1 MNKVAVVTG
10 ASKGIG
16 AALAAALAR
25 AGYRVY
31 DLSRSGSDRAGIRH
45 IHCDVSKH
53 ENLAQALYTVM
64 QETGGIDLAVSNAG
78 FGISGSLESASPEM
92 IEAQININLCASAQ
106 FARLVL
112 PEIRRRRGRLVL
124 ISSVA
129 AYVPIPFQA
138 LYSATKAAI
147 ASLAMSLDNEVRGS
161 GARVLA
167 ILPGDLATNFTANRI
182 KSEESDSFYRE
193 RVSSSV
199 RRMEKDEQGGKTPE
213 WAAGQIVKVILAKNP
228 SVCTTLGLDYKLVS
242 FAVRFF
248 PPRILNYVIG
258 KLYG

>member
-1 MNKVAVVTG
+1 MEKIAVVTG

-16 AALAAALAR
+16 AATAAALVR

-31 DLSRSGSDRAGIRH
+31 DLSRSGSDKPGIRH
-45 IHCDVSKH
+45 IRCDVSEP
-53 ENLAQALYTVM
+53 ENLARALDSVM
-64 QETGGIDLAVSNAG
+64 QEAGRIDLAVSNAG
-78 FGISGSLESASPEM
+78 FGISGSLESATFEM
-92 IEAQININLCASAQ
+92 IEAQITINLCASAN
-106 FARLVL
+106 FAKLVL
-112 PEIRRRRGRLVL
+112 PELRRNRGRLVFL
-124 ISSVA
+124 SSVA

-167 ILPGDLATNFTANRI
+167 ILPGDLATDFTANRI
-182 KSEESDSFYRE
+182 KSEESDSFYRQ
-193 RVSSSV
+193 RVINSV
-199 RRMEKDEQGGKTPE
+199 SRMEKDEQSGKTPE
-213 WAAGQIVKVILAKNP
+213 WAAEQILKIALADNP
-228 SVCTTLGLDYKLVS
+228 SPCTTLGLKYRFVS

-248 PPRILNYVIG
+248 PPRILNYVIS